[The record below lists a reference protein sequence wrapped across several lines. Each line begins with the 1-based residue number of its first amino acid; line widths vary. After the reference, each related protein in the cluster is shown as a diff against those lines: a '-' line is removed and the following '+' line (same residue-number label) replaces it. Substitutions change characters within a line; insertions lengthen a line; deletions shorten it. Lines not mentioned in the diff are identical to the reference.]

1 MTDTIQERI
10 NQYLKD
16 TIAAEC
22 NFENALATFGKAGEQ
37 TPVQSML
44 SAASAKAKTQHER
57 LEALLAKRGG
67 TPSEGKT
74 LLAEMLA
81 FTPLS
86 AQIGQGAAEKNTQHL
101 MVTFAAAAAEMAMYE
116 SLATAASVGN
126 SEDVVSLARTLQKEE
141 RDDYDQV
148 WGGVARQRGRFFPG
162 RTS

>member
-1 MTDTIQERI
+1 MAANIQERI
-10 NQYLKD
+10 DQYLKD
-16 TIAAEC
+16 TIAAER
-22 NFENALATFGKAGEQ
+22 NFEKALATFSNTGEQ

-57 LEALLAKRGG
+57 LEALLAGRGR

-101 MVTFAAAAAEMAMYE
+101 MVTFAAAAAEMAMDE
-116 SLATAASVGN
+116 SLATAGSADN
-126 SEDVVSLARTLQKEE
+126 SEDVVSLARTL
-141 RDDYDQV
+141 
-148 WGGVARQRGRFFPG
+148 
-162 RTS
+162 